1 MNKKIHIVFGP
12 TASGKTDYAVQLA
25 HKFDSVIING
35 DSMQIYKEI
44 PIITNQPIEAEKQG
58 IPHLMFGYK
67 SILDHSD
74 LNIWLNE
81 TVSVIKENIEKNKV
95 CIVSGGTGMYLKALF
110 DGISEI
116 PIVPEKVK
124 NKNRDLIKEIGNDEF
139 YNLLTG
145 KDPEIANKLKI
156 GDAQRLCRAMDV
168 IDFTGIS
175 ILQWHKKPNK
185 KFFDKELFEI
195 HFLDKPREEIYN
207 KINKRFEKFVEIG
220 ALDEAKKANEI
231 FRSSG
236 FSKEKIEA
244 LPAYKAHGL
253 RELISYL
260 NGEIT
265 LEEAINKG
273 QQVTRNYAKRQITW
287 WKGQIIA

>member
-44 PIITNQPIEAEKQG
+44 PIITNQPNEVEKQG

-81 TVSVIKENIEKNKV
+81 TVPVIKENIEKNKV

-110 DGISEI
+110 NGISEI
-116 PIVPEKVK
+116 PIIPEEIK
-124 NKNRDLIKEIGNDEF
+124 NKNRNLIKEIGNDEF
-139 YNLLTG
+139 YNLLKE
-145 KDPEIANKLKI
+145 KDLAAAEKLKI
-156 GDAQRLCRAMDV
+156 GDSQRLCRAMDV
-168 IDFTGIS
+168 IDFTGVS
-175 ILQWHKKPNK
+175 ILEWQAKPNK
-185 KFFDKELFEI
+185 KFFDKEIFEI
-195 HFLDKPREEIYN
+195 HFLDKPREEIYE
-207 KINKRFEKFVEIG
+207 KINKRFENFVEIG

-231 FRSSG
+231 FKSSG
-236 FSKEKIEA
+236 FSKEEIEA

-260 NGEIT
+260 NGEIS
-265 LEEAINKG
+265 LSDAIKKG

-287 WKGQIIA
+287 WKGQMGI

>member
-67 SILDHSD
+67 SILEHSD

-81 TVSVIKENIEKNKV
+81 TAPVINENIEKNKV

-116 PIVPEKVK
+116 PIVPEEVK

-145 KDPEIANKLKI
+145 KDPEIKNKLKI

-175 ILQWHKKPNK
+175 ILQWYKKPNK

-195 HFLDKPREEIYN
+195 HFLDNPREEIYN

-231 FRSSG
+231 FISSG
-236 FSKEKIEA
+236 FSKETIEA

-253 RELISYL
+253 RELTSYL

-287 WKGQIIA
+287 WKGQMIA